1 MCVGSHEEVKLR
13 ILCQA
18 ATGAGAVKDA
28 TGAMPPAATGAV
40 PDATDEGSAGA
51 AGSASNE
58 PPAASPTKN
67 SGTPL
72 LQVLT
77 GSTGCAKTAERQPKK
92 SNPKYQI
99 SKNNHNEAIAL

>member
-40 PDATDEGSAGA
+40 EATGEFGAATGTVVTVTDATG
-51 AGSASNE
+51 
-58 PPAASPTKN
+58 
-67 SGTPL
+67 
-72 LQVLT
+72 
-77 GSTGCAKTAERQPKK
+77 ER
-92 SNPKYQI
+92 S
-99 SKNNHNEAIAL
+99 SHRRRDR